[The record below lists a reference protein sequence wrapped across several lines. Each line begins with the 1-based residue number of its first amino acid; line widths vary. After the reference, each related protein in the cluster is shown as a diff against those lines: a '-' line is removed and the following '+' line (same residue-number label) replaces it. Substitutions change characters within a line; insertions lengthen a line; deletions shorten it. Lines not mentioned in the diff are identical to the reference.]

1 MRIRVVMPVL
11 NNMFLTAGAI
21 MSLKA
26 ELGDELDLV
35 LVDNGS
41 DAETM
46 AVLRADIDQK
56 GSGIRMIVNEIPRAY
71 SRSINMGAALS
82 GDWDVLLVT
91 NNDVIYAPGSI
102 EAMKQAIEGYSELVL
117 PLSPR
122 CVSDA
127 AVTPP
132 KIGRPTE
139 LAHVYANYEA
149 VCQWWE
155 RKASI
160 FRGIAPI
167 GHPYVKQGG
176 YSFMLTRSLW
186 DRLKGFDE
194 DYELFGE
201 DYDLFARAGR
211 WTKIVQAR
219 SAYVEHL
226 EHQSVSWLG
235 SERDIRMCR
244 SRFLLAEKQDG
255 IKELV
260 SVVIPTYNRTDALF
274 EAIDSV
280 LRQTMPHFRI
290 YVVDDG
296 SADWDRIQTAARD
309 RYKGHEGRLWFF
321 HLPENRGPGRARNFG
336 LDQARGKYVAFLDS
350 DDVWYPNHLE
360 AHYGFHEANPG
371 VVMTYNRTDFA
382 WRWWDEPT
390 RRFRYRPDLHP
401 EEQLRGDV
409 SFDRDRLEREN
420 YIKTSSVFV
429 WGGILRRE
437 NKWSSPIRLVEAE
450 DHRLAAEDWTF
461 FREITDRGPAVCL
474 PTVTARTHWS
484 RNAEAD
490 EHHSSRIVPWAEFGA
505 PPSTWL
511 AREVALPAVNDGL
524 VTIVTPTRERP
535 EECARLAASAPEGVP
550 IVFVADGARSGPPI
564 VKLTQDRENV
574 GLLVVE
580 TPRGPSFA
588 RNRGVEAAL
597 TPWVWFLDDDDVPLA
612 GALDGIEDLASSAD
626 VLIGELIVGTSEG
639 GKLSI
644 ASGLYTS
651 ALLVRVDV
659 FQRAGGFDENS
670 RWAEE
675 RDLLGRLQQA
685 GARVVSI
692 GKPIAI
698 KTVGSKREH
707 TLRGGRQVDPRIR
720 NPR

>member
-1 MRIRVVMPVL
+1 MKIRVVMPIL

-41 DAETM
+41 DEETL

-56 GSGIRMIVNEIPRAY
+56 GSGIRMIRNEIPRAY
-71 SRSINMGAALS
+71 SRSINMGAAVA

-102 EAMKQAIEGYSELVL
+102 EAMAAALEGYSELVL

-122 CVSDA
+122 CAADA

-132 KIGRPTE
+132 KLGRPTE

-149 VCQWWE
+149 VCEWWN
-155 RKASI
+155 RKSQA
-160 FRGIAPI
+160 FRGISPI

-176 YSFMLTRSLW
+176 YSFMISRALW
-186 DRLKGFDE
+186 DRLRGFDE

-226 EHQSVSWLG
+226 EHQSVTWLG
-235 SERDIRMCR
+235 EERDRRMCR

-255 IKELV
+255 LKELV
-260 SVVIPTYNRTDALF
+260 SVVIPTFNRTEALF

-296 SADWDRIQTAARD
+296 SQDWDRIQTAARD
-309 RYKGHEGRLWFF
+309 RYKGQEGRLWFF
-321 HLPENRGPGRARNFG
+321 HLSKNGGPGRARNFG

-350 DDVWYPNHLE
+350 DDVWYPDHLARHLE
-360 AHYGFHEANPG
+360 FHERNPHL
-371 VVMTYNRTDFA
+371 VMSYGRTDFS

-390 RRFRYRPDLHP
+390 RRFRYKADNHP

-409 SFDRDRLEREN
+409 SFDRGRLEREN

-437 NKWSSPIRLVEAE
+437 NEWSSPIRFVEAE
-450 DHRLAAEDWTF
+450 DHRMAAEDWGF
-461 FREITDRGPAVCL
+461 FRAIADRGPVAL
-474 PTVTARTHWS
+474 IPEVTARTHWS
-484 RNAEAD
+484 RNVEAD
-490 EHHSSRIVPWAEFGA
+490 EHHSSRIVAWAEYGA
-505 PPSTWL
+505 PPASWL
-511 AREVALPAVNDGL
+511 AREVALPAVEDAL

-535 EECARLAASAPEGVP
+535 EECARLAATVPKSVP
-550 IVFVADGARSGPPI
+550 IVFVADGARSGPPL
-564 VKLTQDRENV
+564 VKLTQDAENI

-580 TPRGPSFA
+580 SPKGPSFA

-612 GALDGIEDLASSAD
+612 GALEGLEDLAENAD
-626 VLIGELIVGTSEG
+626 VLIGELVIGTTGS
-639 GKLSI
+639 GKLQL
-644 ASGLYTS
+644 ASGIYTS
-651 ALLVRVDV
+651 ALLVRVST

-675 RDLLGRLQQA
+675 RDLLTRLENA
-685 GARVVSI
+685 GARVASI
-692 GKPIAI
+692 GRPIAI
-698 KTVGSKREH
+698 KTVGAKREH
-707 TLRGGRQVDPRIR
+707 TLHGGRRQDPRIL